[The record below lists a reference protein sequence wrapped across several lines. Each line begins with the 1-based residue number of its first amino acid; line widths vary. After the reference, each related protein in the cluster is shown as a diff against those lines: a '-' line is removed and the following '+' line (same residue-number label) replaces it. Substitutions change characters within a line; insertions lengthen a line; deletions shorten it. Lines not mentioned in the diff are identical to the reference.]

1 MAEVAKKPRRKA
13 IPATIKRLVW
23 NKYIGE
29 SVGKA
34 KCICCELTDITQIS
48 FHCGHVIADAQG
60 GKVEID
66 NLRPICQNCNSSMG
80 ATNMD
85 TFKAALHASKQ
96 PVLDVQKIKEFELEY
111 QKCIRVIYALKIAN
125 QVMKIEEER
134 GAIKELES
142 GISRTYYQNT
152 GKKYIFKYE
161 QITIDILSLENIITP
176 MNQPIMSSKT
186 DIEFTDLYSKFTIEK
201 QKLIKL
207 ADELK
212 IRWKITEPFNW

>member
-29 SVGKA
+29 SVGKT
-34 KCICCELTDITQIS
+34 KCTCCGLTDITQLS

-66 NLRPICQNCNSSMG
+66 NLRPICQNCNSSMS

-85 TFKAALHASKQ
+85 TFKAALQASKQ
-96 PVLDVQKIKEFELEY
+96 PVLDVQKIKEFESEY
-111 QKCIRVIYALKIAN
+111 QKCIRVIHALKAESNKVRRNEEFEEMKNFHGTPEFYN
-125 QVMKIEEER
+125 QLFRVTPK
-134 GAIKELES
+134 
-142 GISRTYYQNT
+142 
-152 GKKYIFKYE
+152 KKYISKYD
-161 QITIDILSLENIITP
+161 QINIDILSLENIITP
-176 MNQPIMSSKT
+176 MNQLIMSSKT
-186 DIEFTDLYSKFTIEK
+186 DIEFTIEK